1 MENSRTFYLGMIY
14 KKNAGTR
21 RFSFGLGRVLPEARK
36 FWLGRVGF
44 SGLVVDS
51 FEFTRIFRGFFT
63 ELR

>member
-1 MENSRTFYLGMIY
+1 MIN
-14 KKNAGTR
+14 KKMRVPEGLV
-21 RFSFGLGRVLPEARK
+21 SGFGLGRVLPEARK

-51 FEFTRIFRGFFT
+51 FEFTRIFRVFFT